1 MDKERQLIVKTER
14 MIDDLKA
21 VCGEYGL
28 SNTGNEYKI
37 IADSFLYKYLNDKFL
52 YEFKRIDKNL
62 SKTSTTKEV
71 EEEIMKLTPAEMSK
85 YRYGLGANV
94 AFVRKEFLV
103 SYLFNNKNST
113 TPRFYELF
121 DNALDG
127 ISNDNIDIFSVRT
140 GSKEKIKLFSLIS
153 QYIIESNK
161 KNDFAK
167 AIIDKLVE
175 FSFDEVF
182 EEKYDFFA
190 TIFEYLIKDYN
201 KDFGKYAE
209 YYTPNSI
216 ARIIAKILVP
226 DTEKVRNVSIYDP
239 SAGSGTLLLAL
250 AHEIGEEDCTL
261 YTQDISQKS
270 NEFLR
275 LNLILNNLVHSLDNV
290 VHGNTLLN
298 PAHLN
303 KEGNKLA
310 QFDYIVSNPPFKTD
324 FSDYRD
330 KLEDDKYSDRF
341 FAGVP
346 NIPNEKVD
354 SMAIYLLFIQHIIYS
369 LKAEGKAAIVVP
381 TGFLTA
387 KNGIEYRIR
396 EKIIN
401 NNWLRGVISM
411 PSNIFATTGTNV
423 SIMFIDKNK
432 KDDNCILMDATSLGT
447 SEKVGKI
454 KKTILKSE
462 EQARIVDIFN
472 NVEIIDNISVS
483 VKNDAIKNNR
493 CFFNAGQYFD
503 VQFDTGVYTKE
514 QFIEKFEPIKNNI
527 KEISMDNSTNIKDF
541 ISSINNIKFVSNNV
555 EMVYNDILK
564 QEIPSNWEVK
574 QIKDC
579 ITKIST
585 GLNPRSHFKLG
596 KGNIKYIT
604 VKNLSVD
611 DSIDFDNCDV
621 IDEEALKIVHSRSD
635 ISKGDILL
643 ASICPLGRCY
653 LIDEKPKGWDINES
667 VFAIR
672 PNHDVVTSEY
682 LYLMFKHPAIVKKLT
697 NKSTG
702 SIFKGIRQDD
712 ILKMYIPVPDKKTMK
727 LISIELGKMI
737 KLKRNINE
745 INRQLD
751 KSKDLIIP
759 LLMNGQLKIED

>member
-52 YEFKRIDKNL
+52 YEFKRVDKNL
-62 SKTSTTKEV
+62 SKTSTTKKV
-71 EEEIMKLTPAEMSK
+71 EEEIMKLSPAEMSK

-94 AFVRKEFLV
+94 AFIRKEFLV

-113 TPRFYELF
+113 TPKFYELF

-140 GSKEKIKLFSLIS
+140 GSKEKIKLFSPIS

-216 ARIIAKILVP
+216 ARIIAKILVL
-226 DTEKVRNVSIYDP
+226 DTDKVRNVSIYDP

-303 KEGNKLA
+303 KEGNRLA

-341 FAGVP
+341 FAGIP
-346 NIPNEKVD
+346 KIPNKD
-354 SMAIYLLFIQHIIYS
+354 KDKMAIYLLFIQHILFS
-369 LKAEGKAAIVVP
+369 MKETGKAAIVVP
-381 TGFLTA
+381 TGFITA
-387 KNGIEYRIR
+387 QTGIERKIR
-396 EKIIN
+396 DYIIQN
-401 NNWLRGVISM
+401 KMLKSVVSM

-423 SIMFIDKNK
+423 SVLFLDKNPLNR
-432 KDDNCILMDATSLGT
+432 DAILVDATQLG
-447 SEKVGKI
+447 EKVKEGKTQ
-454 KKTILKSE
+454 KTILHKSE
-462 EQARIVDIFN
+462 MNKIVDTVNKRIEETDFSKIVKYDDIAN
-472 NVEIIDNISVS
+472 NNCSFS
-483 VKNDAIKNNR
+483 
-493 CFFNAGQYFD
+493 AGQYFD
-503 VQFDTGVYTKE
+503 IDMSFEKITKE
-514 QFIEKFEPIKNNI
+514 EFIERNNMF
-527 KEISMDNSTNIKDF
+527 KAELKKHMGISNELAKS
-541 ISSINNIKFVSNNV
+541 
-555 EMVYNDILK
+555 ILK
-564 QEIPSNWEVK
+564 
-574 QIKDC
+574 
-579 ITKIST
+579 
-585 GLNPRSHFKLG
+585 
-596 KGNIKYIT
+596 
-604 VKNLSVD
+604 
-611 DSIDFDNCDV
+611 
-621 IDEEALKIVHSRSD
+621 D
-635 ISKGDILL
+635 I
-643 ASICPLGRCY
+643 
-653 LIDEKPKGWDINES
+653 E
-667 VFAIR
+667 
-672 PNHDVVTSEY
+672 
-682 LYLMFKHPAIVKKLT
+682 
-697 NKSTG
+697 
-702 SIFKGIRQDD
+702 
-712 ILKMYIPVPDKKTMK
+712 
-727 LISIELGKMI
+727 
-737 KLKRNINE
+737 E
-745 INRQLD
+745 INY
-751 KSKDLIIP
+751 
-759 LLMNGQLKIED
+759 E